1 MRDYRLRS
9 LETAP
14 NCQPPRPHTKAA
26 PPRPPERPGAVT
38 RIDRLILRGKIMSTA
53 RTLRPRVDFGT
64 DDHDGGGALSCL
76 PCCRPDEILHSLV
89 GAPVPP
95 PDARQAVSAHVEEAF
110 SLFAELNE
118 FAGGLPRLPSEEIEE
133 FLFMVARR
141 SYPAG
146 AVADIVTELEPDRRC
161 GLSVEDCQK
170 LLDELRRRDSGM
182 RGRSTR
188 NFN

>member
-1 MRDYRLRS
+1 M
-9 LETAP
+9 
-14 NCQPPRPHTKAA
+14 AA
-26 PPRPPERPGAVT
+26 ATSREA
-38 RIDRLILRGKIMSTA
+38 MSTA
-53 RTLRPRVDFGT
+53 RTLRPRVDFG
-64 DDHDGGGALSCL
+64 DDHDAGGALSCL

-95 PDARQAVSAHVEEAF
+95 PDDRRRVSAHVEEAF

-182 RGRSTR
+182 RGKSTR
-188 NFN
+188 VFR

>member
-1 MRDYRLRS
+1 
-9 LETAP
+9 
-14 NCQPPRPHTKAA
+14 
-26 PPRPPERPGAVT
+26 
-38 RIDRLILRGKIMSTA
+38 MSTA

-64 DDHDGGGALSCL
+64 DDHDTSALSCL

-141 SYPAG
+141 SYPA
-146 AVADIVTELEPDRRC
+146 
-161 GLSVEDCQK
+161 LS
-170 LLDELRRRDSGM
+170 LIHI
-182 RGRSTR
+182 
-188 NFN
+188 

>member
-1 MRDYRLRS
+1 
-9 LETAP
+9 
-14 NCQPPRPHTKAA
+14 
-26 PPRPPERPGAVT
+26 
-38 RIDRLILRGKIMSTA
+38 MSTA

-64 DDHDGGGALSCL
+64 DDHDTSALSCL

-95 PDARQAVSAHVEEAF
+95 PDARRAVSAHVEEAF

-146 AVADIVTELEPDRRC
+146 AVADVVTELEPDRRC